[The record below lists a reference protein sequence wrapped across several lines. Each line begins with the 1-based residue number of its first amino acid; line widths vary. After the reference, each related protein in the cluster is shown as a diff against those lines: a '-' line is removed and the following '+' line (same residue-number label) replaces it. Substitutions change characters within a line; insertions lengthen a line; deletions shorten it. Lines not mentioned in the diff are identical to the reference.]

1 MCEKQNGFTLV
12 ELIAVLT
19 ILGVLSVALMIR
31 MDGIGA
37 SRVQAGRDDVIAA
50 LFFAQQLAMSE
61 SNVRVLVSANS
72 IDVQRNNVS
81 VALDSNFYPLA
92 MPNNVQLVS
101 SSPQFTYDKL
111 GRTSSGAIQVQT
123 SDGSYSA
130 TVRLEATGYAY

>member
-1 MCEKQNGFTLV
+1 MREKQNGFTLV

-19 ILGVLSVALMIR
+19 ILGVLSVVLIMR
-31 MDGIGA
+31 MDGVGA

-92 MPNNVQLVS
+92 MPNNLQLVS

-111 GRTSSGAIQVQT
+111 GRTSSGTIQVQT
-123 SDGSYSA
+123 SDGRYSA

>member
-1 MCEKQNGFTLV
+1 MREKQNGFSLV

-19 ILGVLSVALMIR
+19 ILGVLSVVLMVR
-31 MDGIGA
+31 MDGVGA
-37 SRVQAGRDDVIAA
+37 SRVQASRDDVIAA

-81 VALDSNFYPLA
+81 VSLDSSFYPLV
-92 MPNNVQLVS
+92 MPSDVQLNS
-101 SSPQFTYDKL
+101 SSAQFSYDKL
-111 GRTSSGAIQVQT
+111 GRTSAGSIQVQT
-123 SDGSYSA
+123 SDGRYSA

>member
-1 MCEKQNGFTLV
+1 MREKQNGFSLV

-19 ILGVLSVALMIR
+19 ILGVLSVVLIMR
-31 MDGIGA
+31 MDGVGA
-37 SRVQAGRDDVIAA
+37 SRVQASRDDVIAA

-81 VALDSNFYPLA
+81 VVLDSNFYPLT
-92 MPNNVQLVS
+92 MPSDVQLNPS
-101 SSPQFTYDKL
+101 SAQFIYDKL
-111 GRTSSGAIQVQT
+111 GRTTAGTIQVQT
-123 SDGSYSA
+123 GDSRYSA